1 MKKKTTR
8 EDYGIRSG
16 IRRGADSPVCPSR
29 IYSIQDKHTNVS
41 IFLFSDSG
49 QRIGVG
55 VGAKTGATPFFHA
68 GAVLMMRLLYWLW
81 LPPLFLGLYSK
92 KNPIYQGF

>member
-1 MKKKTTR
+1 
-8 EDYGIRSG
+8 
-16 IRRGADSPVCPSR
+16 VCPSR

-92 KNPIYQGF
+92 KNPIYQVLIFFTDSIGLRIGVDRTGAL